1 MDPSIQYIAFVI
13 MAPLAALLCI
23 FVAAFARL
31 RYPSAQSASLV
42 WLIVPT
48 VGWLVGNT
56 LEVADPTPEGTLFW
70 MRVTYCFIAF
80 TPVAWAGFSMRLAE
94 VGRWRKLWGILLLCV
109 VPTITMIMVWS
120 NDSHL
125 WLWKAYHFT
134 DVLGMLA
141 VNVEYGPYFW
151 VQAGYSYLLVFGG
164 TGLIVTHYVRTAQP
178 FRQQSRLIVVGA
190 LVPVVFNLIYILRLL
205 PWLKKD
211 YTAISFALAILAF
224 VVAIYRYHLFDIKP
238 MARSALVNSLPDAM
252 LALDLNCRL
261 VDMNPAAQSLL
272 DLAPEAIG
280 QPDRQVLP
288 LWLAAAWRSTDD
300 RGPRPEFQVGREGR
314 KRTLELRTSLLKD
327 RRGRTS
333 GWLVVLSDVTVH
345 KQTQLALRQR
355 ANDLEVSNAE
365 LDAFA
370 HTVAHD
376 LKNPL
381 AALLSAGELLRLR
394 LDQMEPDDIR
404 RMADITVN
412 NTQKMAT
419 IIDEL
424 LLLSSVRKLSEI
436 TVVPLDMGRL
446 VHIALE
452 RLSSQQA
459 ECGAQVSLPTQWP
472 PALGHG
478 PWIEEVWVN
487 YVSNALKYG
496 GEPPVLELGGELF
509 QDHGRSMARYWVQDR
524 GPGVPLELQDR
535 LFRPFSRLDTGGSA
549 TPARIQGHGLGL
561 SIVLRIVEKLGGK
574 VGLDSQPGEGCRFWF
589 TLPTLPPHLLL

>member
-1 MDPSIQYIAFVI
+1 MDPSIQYIAFI
-13 MAPLAALLCI
+13 ILAPFAALLCI
-23 FVAAFARL
+23 GVAAFARL

-48 VGWLVGNT
+48 VGWLVSNT
-56 LEVADPTPEGTLFW
+56 LELANPTQAGTLFW

-80 TPVAWAGFSMRLAE
+80 TPVAWMGFSLRLAE
-94 VGRWRKLWGILLLCV
+94 VGRWRKLGSILLLCV
-109 VPTITMIMVWS
+109 VPTITMIMLWS
-120 NDSHL
+120 NDTHH

-134 DVLGMLA
+134 DVLGMVA
-141 VNVEYGPYFW
+141 VNVDYGPYFW

-164 TGLIVTHYVRTAQP
+164 AGLIINHFVRNAQP

-190 LVPVVFNLIYILRLL
+190 LVPVLFNLVYILRLL

-224 VVAIYRYHLFDIKP
+224 VVAIYRYRLFDIKP

-252 LALDLNCRL
+252 LALDLGCRL
-261 VDMNPAAQSLL
+261 VDMNPAAVTLL
-272 DLAPEAIG
+272 GLSPQAIG
-280 QPDRQVLP
+280 QPDREVLP
-288 LWLAAAWRSTDD
+288 AWLAAAWRSTDE
-300 RGPRPEFQVGREGR
+300 RGPRPEFQVGRPGH

-394 LDQMEPDDIR
+394 LDQMDPADIR
-404 RMADITVN
+404 RMADITVT
-412 NTQKMAT
+412 NTQKMST

-436 TVVPLDMGRL
+436 TVVPLDMGSLVRTALDRL
-446 VHIALE
+446 AV
-452 RLSSQQA
+452 QQA
-459 ECGAQVSLPTQWP
+459 QSGAQVSLPQQWP
-472 PALGHG
+472 SALGHG

-487 YVSNALKYG
+487 YISNALKYG

-509 QDHGRSMARYWVQDR
+509 QDNGRPMARYWVQDR

-535 LFRPFSRLDTGGSA
+535 LFRPFSRLDGGGRA
-549 TPARIQGHGLGL
+549 APARIQGHGLGL

-574 VGLDSQPGEGCRFWF
+574 VGLDSQAGEGCRFWF
-589 TLPTLPPHLLL
+589 TLPTLPPYMFP